1 MMTDLAI
8 KVSHSQ
14 LQAFDRCH
22 FAWHLNYERGI
33 VPVETKSY
41 FDLGSYIHKLL
52 QAYYLGIKDGLEPKD
67 AYEGVK
73 ELGALQIAMADT
85 NIDAL
90 EIATKGL
97 HLVRRYVFEYAQYH
111 DKGWTILGVEHHFE
125 IPFVSPGGINFLLEG
140 YVDLVYQRPDG
151 KIWIVDHKTANGA
164 NNFYTDIQIL
174 MDPQLPTY
182 VAGLRQEGKDI
193 FGITYN
199 LLNTYSYKDFND
211 VDHEKL
217 FKRMDTYRIPKELD
231 NQVKQ
236 LGLAVDEMV
245 NVKISNSRRRS
256 LRRDCDRCAYQ
267 EPCLLD
273 MKGIDVTPVL
283 EANYKLKD

>member
-1 MMTDLAI
+1 MSDVI
-8 KVSHSQ
+8 KISHSQ
-14 LQAFDRCH
+14 LQTFDRCK

-33 VPVETKSY
+33 VPVETKPY
-41 FDLGSYIHKLL
+41 LDLGSYIHKLL
-52 QAYYLGIKDGLEPKD
+52 QAYYEAVKTGQSHKE
-67 AYEGVK
+67 AYEAVK
-73 ELGALQIAMADT
+73 ELGALRIQSAG
-85 NIDAL
+85 NNLDAL

-97 HLVRRYVFEYAQYH
+97 HLVRRYVFDFAQYH
-111 DKGWTILGVEHHFE
+111 DRGWTILGVEHHFE
-125 IPFVSPGGINFLLEG
+125 IPFVSPGGIDFLLEG

-151 KIWIVDHKTANGA
+151 KIWIVDHKTANGKQ
-164 NNFYTDIQIL
+164 NFYTDIQIL
-174 MDPQLPTY
+174 MDPQLPIY

-199 LLNTYSYKDFND
+199 LMNTYDYKDFND

-231 NQVKQ
+231 NQVRQ
-236 LGLAVDEMV
+236 LGYAIDEREALRTT
-245 NVKISNSRRRS
+245 NIRRRS